1 MCGAAA
7 RSDAAAREPPRA
19 AADRTASL
27 DGSSSKTLSAPGAT
41 LGLPALAIAWQMTPR
56 AFGVFAGLTVYAAP
70 QVLAA
75 TAPISSL
82 SAQIGTL
89 VKLIRVLMLGPVVLA
104 LSLLSGRDRAAP
116 SQRQRSAR
124 PPLRHLAPWFI
135 IGFLLLVAAR
145 SAGLIPEILADPVSR
160 IASGLTIVS
169 MAALGL
175 GVDVRTVARA
185 GLRVSLVVT
194 LSLLAL
200 GGAALLTIRALG
212 LG

>member
-1 MCGAAA
+1 MDERVELALHEVERRPLQGSGGAAA
-7 RSDAAAREPPRA
+7 RSDAAARE
-19 AADRTASL
+19 
-27 DGSSSKTLSAPGAT
+27 
-41 LGLPALAIAWQMTPR
+41 Q
-56 AFGVFAGLTVYAAP
+56 
-70 QVLAA
+70 
-75 TAPISSL
+75 
-82 SAQIGTL
+82 
-89 VKLIRVLMLGPVVLA
+89 A

-116 SQRQRSAR
+116 SQRQGNAR
-124 PPLRHLAPWFI
+124 PPLRHLAPRFI

-145 SAGLIPEILADPVSR
+145 SAGFIPETLADPVSR

>member
-1 MCGAAA
+1 
-7 RSDAAAREPPRA
+7 
-19 AADRTASL
+19 L
-27 DGSSSKTLSAPGAT
+27 DGSSSKTLSARGAT
-41 LGLPALAIAWQMTPR
+41 LGLPALAIAWEMTPR

-104 LSLLSGRDRAAP
+104 LSLLSGR
-116 SQRQRSAR
+116 RQASAR

-145 SAGLIPEILADPVSR
+145 SAGLIPETLADPVSR

-175 GVDVRTVARA
+175 GVDLRTVARA